1 METIEAKAE
10 PRLASLAS
18 RVDCFTEEDLCLLTD
33 ATPSTLKSWRKRG
46 EGPAYY
52 MAGNRALYP
61 RKAVTDW
68 METRLRDRK
77 PLNAKGVL

>member
-1 METIEAKAE
+1 METMDAPAE
-10 PRLASLAS
+10 SRVASLAS

-33 ATPSTLKSWRKRG
+33 ASLTTLKSWRKRG
-46 EGPAYY
+46 DGPAYY

-61 RKAVTDW
+61 RKAVTEW

-77 PLNAKGVL
+77 PVGAKGML